1 MFAVWFLSGQA
12 QASAAHRQA
21 GRAASARAAAARA
34 TLFAACE
41 GVRTP
46 ALAAL
51 DAPDLTA
58 REREIARLAATA
70 CPTAA
75 FAERLG
81 IAVRTVDNHLHRA
94 YAKLGVGSRGE
105 LAPLLLGP
113 RHDA

>member
-1 MFAVWFLSGQA
+1 MLRFGFFSGQA

-21 GRAASARAAAARA
+21 DRAASARAAAARA
-34 TLFAACE
+34 VLFAACE
-41 GVRTP
+41 GVRAP

-58 REREIARLAATA
+58 REREIARLAAAA

-75 FAERLG
+75 FAERLV
-81 IAVRTVDNHLHRA
+81 IAVRTADNHLHRA

-105 LAPLLLGP
+105 LAPLLGP

>member
-1 MFAVWFLSGQA
+1 M
-12 QASAAHRQA
+12 
-21 GRAASARAAAARA
+21 
-34 TLFAACE
+34 
-41 GVRTP
+41 RTP

-51 DAPDLTA
+51 DDA
-58 REREIARLAATA
+58 RPHRLRAGDRQAGRRGLSNRGI
-70 CPTAA
+70 
-75 FAERLG
+75 AERLG